1 MSFDFGPHGTLKA
14 DINRSFRSLG
24 MARRLSAAEGDRI
37 PLGRR
42 CKNKDVVGLLNESLT
57 ELDLRSGLYRQ

>member
-1 MSFDFGPHGTLKA
+1 
-14 DINRSFRSLG
+14 

-37 PLGRR
+37 PVGRR